1 MIDPLTAMAAVS
13 TAVNLIKKA
22 SKTVDDVRSLGP
34 LLGKYFDAKHEATK
48 AVKAAKKKG
57 GSNMGAAIQIE
68 MELMQQRQFEEELK
82 MMFFQTG
89 NADVWQDIQARVAR
103 MNRDEALEIRREK
116 KKPSGVKNKWPRWLR
131 LLSVWCSF
139 LGRLVQWLLP
149 LTLATTIAKSQSR
162 VGSDVQVT
170 IQCISF

>member
-1 MIDPLTAMAAVS
+1 VIDPITAMAAVS
-13 TAVNLIKKA
+13 SAVQLIKKA

-34 LLGKYFDAKHEATK
+34 LLGKYFDAKHEATR

-89 NADVWQDIQARVAR
+89 NADVWQDIQVRVAQ
-103 MNRDEALEIRREK
+103 MNRDDAHEARREK
-116 KKPSGVKNKWPRWLR
+116 EEAARRRKRMAEAIEAGIGVALI
-131 LLSVWCSF
+131 
-139 LGRLVQWLLP
+139 LGALGAM
-149 LTLATTIAKSQSR
+149 ATAAYIGYDHCK
-162 VGSDVQVT
+162 VT
-170 IQCISF
+170 KTCGF

>member
-48 AVKAAKKKG
+48 AVSQAKKKG
-57 GSNMGAAIQIE
+57 GSNMGAAIQVE
-68 MELMQQRQFEEELK
+68 LELMQQKQFEEELK

-89 NADVWQDIQARVAR
+89 NADVWQNIEIRVAQ
-103 MNRDEALEIRREK
+103 MNRDDAHNARREK
-116 KKPSGVKNKWPRWLR
+116 EAAEKRRKAMAQAVETGIGVVLI
-131 LLSVWCSF
+131 LAA
-139 LGRLVQWLLP
+139 LGGMGYMAVLGYGHCKETREC
-149 LTLATTIAKSQSR
+149 
-162 VGSDVQVT
+162 G
-170 IQCISF
+170 F